1 MVFFY
6 LSNIMINLVLLVSQL
21 VLGSET
27 THLSDSLRIEKIG
40 GQSFIIH
47 QVDERETLYGISR
60 RYNVSLSQIIEHN
73 KEADAGLEVG
83 QILRVPYVPGNY
95 KVVQKSKDF
104 HTVAPGETLFSIS
117 RLYGLTVDEIKSQ
130 NQMTENALSV
140 GQQLSVKKTAV
151 VVVENQPEQNMP
163 VMQGYHRVLPKE
175 TLFSISR
182 DYNVTVQ
189 QLKEWN
195 NLVGSN
201 LDIGQLVRVA
211 DTTSLTTIT
220 ETTQDTT
227 QKATS
232 PTPTVD
238 FKETV
243 VKISENVAGTDEV
256 KESGLAE
263 LIDGTEGNRKYLA
276 LHRNAKPGTILK
288 VRNELN
294 NREVFVR
301 VVGPLPATG
310 VNSNIIIK
318 ISKSAFD
325 RLGGVDAK
333 FRAEVT
339 YYK

>member
-1 MVFFY
+1 
-6 LSNIMINLVLLVSQL
+6 MIKLVLLVSHL
-21 VLGSET
+21 VIGSET
-27 THLSDSLRIEKIG
+27 TQLSDSLRLETIG

-47 QVDERETLYGISR
+47 QVDEKETLYGISR
-60 RYNVSLSQIIEHN
+60 RYNVSLSQIIEYN

-83 QILRVPYVPGNY
+83 QILRVPYIPGAY
-95 KVVQKSKDF
+95 KVVQTSKDY

-130 NQMTENALSV
+130 NQMTDNALSV
-140 GQQLSVKKTAV
+140 GQQLKVKKTATA
-151 VVVENQPEQNMP
+151 VVENQPPQNVP
-163 VMQGYHRVLPKE
+163 VMEGYHRVLPKE

-182 DYNVTVQ
+182 DYGVTVQ

-201 LDIGQLVRVA
+201 LDIGQMIRVA
-211 DTTSLTTIT
+211 NTELSTTKENI
-220 ETTQDTT
+220 QDTT
-227 QKATS
+227 QKVVTT
-232 PTPTVD
+232 PTPTVG

>member
-1 MVFFY
+1 
-6 LSNIMINLVLLVSQL
+6 MIKLVLLVSHL
-21 VLGSET
+21 VIGSEAT
-27 THLSDSLRIEKIG
+27 QLSDSLRLETIG

-47 QVDERETLYGISR
+47 QVDEKETLYGISR
-60 RYNVSLSQIIEHN
+60 RYSVSLSQIIEYN

-83 QILRVPYVPGNY
+83 QILRVPYIPGTY
-95 KVVQKSKDF
+95 KAVQKSKDY
-104 HTVAPGETLFSIS
+104 HIVAPGETLFSIS

-130 NQMTENALSV
+130 NQMTDNALSV
-140 GQQLSVKKTAV
+140 GQQLMINKSSTAL
-151 VVVENQPEQNMP
+151 VENQPLQNVP
-163 VMQGYHRVLPKE
+163 VREGYHRVLPKE

-182 DYNVTVQ
+182 DYGVTIQ

-195 NLVGSN
+195 DLAGSN
-201 LDIGQLVRVA
+201 LDIGQMIRVA
-211 DTTSLTTIT
+211 STDLSTAK
-220 ETTQDTT
+220 ENTQDTT
-227 QKATS
+227 YKVVTA
-232 PTPTVD
+232 PTPTVG

-325 RLGGVDAK
+325 RLGGVDTK